1 MDCLLNNLV
10 INTGTSFPAIFTH
23 QKKILSYNGLKT
35 NNFVAA
41 PSSKRFDKFNF
52 PKKEDG
58 NILFMYV
65 KHRPLNLLVLAVD
78 GSRQREWCVRF
89 D

>member
-23 QKKILSYNGLKT
+23 KKKILSYNGLKT

-52 PKKEDG
+52 PKKG
-58 NILFMYV
+58 GWKYTFYV